1 MSRSSTLLTTLTSAL
16 TFALPAAL
24 ALAACKKTET
34 TGATKTTEADPAA
47 PSPAQ
52 PAAAPTAAAPAAP
65 AALAAPAAS
74 PTKEYANSDPA
85 FTIQVPADF
94 EANEPM
100 QTGPGNTS
108 IRLAREGEHS
118 GIGTFVSITWWEKD
132 AGAYPQ
138 LLSQMTARAKTK
150 VDDKAIAGG
159 KGKFIYG
166 TDVAQRMVEGELKD
180 AKQYVGAAA
189 VEGKTF
195 VLTCVVESFE
205 DPPRPEFIR
214 ACETLGLK

>member
-1 MSRSSTLLTTLTSAL
+1 M
-16 TFALPAAL
+16 
-24 ALAACKKTET
+24 
-34 TGATKTTEADPAA
+34 
-47 PSPAQ
+47 
-52 PAAAPTAAAPAAP
+52 
-65 AALAAPAAS
+65 
-74 PTKEYANSDPA
+74 
-85 FTIQVPADF
+85 PADF

-108 IRLAREGEHS
+108 IRLARAGEHS
-118 GIGTFVSITWWEKD
+118 GIGTFVSITWWEKQD
-132 AGAYPQ
+132 GTYPQ

-205 DPPRPEFIR
+205 EPPRPEFVR